1 MGNQKQSIRVLK
13 CIFAVSQGILQD
25 HGWNCFLGRI
35 SVTTLSLHSS
45 LRTSPYQVLY
55 GRAPPTLLSYVK
67 GSGTTLRERDVM
79 LSEIRYHL
87 QQAQDRMKLNAY
99 RKRRELQF
107 QVGDLVYLGLR
118 PYRQQSVLSRC
129 SHKLR
134 PRFAGPF
141 LVIRKVGEAAYELPP
156 EARIHNVFHVFVL
169 KPALGRLEVADPV
182 TVSKDFKEWILS
194 IVSRSNCHGCRGTRF
209 FSQHLRMVAYF
220 ISIS

>member
-1 MGNQKQSIRVLK
+1 MEEP
-13 CIFAVSQGILQD
+13 LQ
-25 HGWNCFLGRI
+25 
-35 SVTTLSLHSS
+35 
-45 LRTSPYQVLY
+45 PYCLMSREVEQL
-55 GRAPPTLLSYVK
+55 
-67 GSGTTLRERDVM
+67 LRERDVM

-141 LVIRKVGEAAYELPP
+141 LVIRKVCEAAYELRLPP

-182 TVSKDFKEWILS
+182 IVSTDFKEWILS

-209 FSQHLRMVAYF
+209 FSQHLWMVAYF